1 MTGEPNG
8 EPTRESSQ
16 FRYASRRIGLFVLL
30 ALAVFVAAILQAGV
44 LRGLLNPTANLRVI
58 MPAEGLAGLARG
70 SAVEVLGTRAGEVR
84 EIVINPTENFHAIV
98 RIDKAMQPFIR
109 SDSKVLIRKQF
120 GIAGAAFLDITRG
133 TGAELDWD
141 FAVLEATPERGAT
154 ENIGQII
161 DQLSTK
167 IFPVIDK
174 TDRVMTALA
183 NIAEELDRGEG
194 SAGRLLVDDT
204 LIRDLEAAVAQ
215 VPPVIGNADAVLV
228 SLNGVLRNVNR
239 LVPQIRDL
247 AGKAGTASAELPMF
261 ITQTRAAVAELERL
275 LVQLQGNWLLGG
287 GGAPNQPE
295 RKPLSPLEVRP

>member
-1 MTGEPNG
+1 MTGEA
-8 EPTRESSQ
+8 TRETRE

-30 ALAVFVAAILQAGV
+30 ALTVFIAAILQAGV
-44 LRGLLNPTANLRVI
+44 LRGLLNPTATLRVI

-84 EIVINPTENFHAIV
+84 EIVINPTQNFHAIV

-120 GIAGAAFLDITRG
+120 GIAGAAFLDIMRG

-141 FAVLEATPERGAT
+141 YAVLEATPERGAT
-154 ENIGQII
+154 DNIGQII

-167 IFPVIDK
+167 VFPVIDK
-174 TDRVMTALA
+174 TDRAMTALA
-183 NIAEELDRGEG
+183 NILEELDRGEG
-194 SAGRLLVDDT
+194 SAGRLLVDDS
-204 LIRDLEAAVAQ
+204 LIRDLEAAAAQ
-215 VPPVIGNADAVLV
+215 MPSVVGNADEVLV
-228 SLNGVLRNVNR
+228 SLNGVLRNVSR
-239 LVPQIRDL
+239 LLPQIRDL
-247 AGKAGTASAELPMF
+247 AGKAGTASAELPIF

-287 GGAPNQPE
+287 NGAPRQPE

>member
-1 MTGEPNG
+1 MTGEPTG
-8 EPTRESSQ
+8 EPRQ

-141 FAVLEATPERGAT
+141 YRRAGSDARARRHRKYRADHRPVEHQDLPRHRQDRPRHDGAGEHRG
-154 ENIGQII
+154 GVG
-161 DQLSTK
+161 
-167 IFPVIDK
+167 PG
-174 TDRVMTALA
+174 
-183 NIAEELDRGEG
+183 RGFG
-194 SAGRLLVDDT
+194 RPPAGR
-204 LIRDLEAAVAQ
+204 
-215 VPPVIGNADAVLV
+215 
-228 SLNGVLRNVNR
+228 
-239 LVPQIRDL
+239 
-247 AGKAGTASAELPMF
+247 
-261 ITQTRAAVAELERL
+261 
-275 LVQLQGNWLLGG
+275 
-287 GGAPNQPE
+287 
-295 RKPLSPLEVRP
+295 

>member
-1 MTGEPNG
+1 MTGEPTG
-8 EPTRESSQ
+8 QPRQ

-120 GIAGAAFLDITRG
+120 GIAGAAYLDITRG

-154 ENIGQII
+154 ENIGEII

-261 ITQTRAAVAELERL
+261 ITQTRATVAELERL

-287 GGAPNQPE
+287 GGTPGQPE

>member
-1 MTGEPNG
+1 
-8 EPTRESSQ
+8 
-16 FRYASRRIGLFVLL
+16 
-30 ALAVFVAAILQAGV
+30 
-44 LRGLLNPTANLRVI
+44 
-58 MPAEGLAGLARG
+58 
-70 SAVEVLGTRAGEVR
+70 
-84 EIVINPTENFHAIV
+84 
-98 RIDKAMQPFIR
+98 
-109 SDSKVLIRKQF
+109 
-120 GIAGAAFLDITRG
+120 
-133 TGAELDWD
+133 
-141 FAVLEATPERGAT
+141 VLEATPERGAT
-154 ENIGQII
+154 ENIGEII

-183 NIAEELDRGEG
+183 NIVEELDRGEG

-204 LIRDLEAAVAQ
+204 LLRDLESAVAQ
-215 VPPVIGNADAVLV
+215 VPPVVGNADAVLV

-287 GGAPNQPE
+287 GGTPGQPE
-295 RKPLSPLEVRP
+295 RKALSPLEVRP

>member
-1 MTGEPNG
+1 
-8 EPTRESSQ
+8 
-16 FRYASRRIGLFVLL
+16 
-30 ALAVFVAAILQAGV
+30 
-44 LRGLLNPTANLRVI
+44 

-141 FAVLEATPERGAT
+141 YAVLEATPERGAT

-287 GGAPNQPE
+287 NGAPGQPE

>member
-1 MTGEPNG
+1 MTGQATG
-8 EPTRESSQ
+8 ETRK

-30 ALAVFVAAILQAGV
+30 ALAVFIAAILQAGV
-44 LRGLLNPTANLRVI
+44 LRGLLNPTATLRVI

-84 EIVINPTENFHAIV
+84 EIVIKPTENFHAVV

-120 GIAGAAFLDITRG
+120 GIVGATFLDITRG

-141 FAVLEATPERGAT
+141 YAVLEARPERGT
-154 ENIGQII
+154 TDNVGQII
-161 DQLSTK
+161 DELSTK

-174 TDRVMTALA
+174 SDRAMAALA
-183 NIAEELDRGEG
+183 NIAEKLDRGEG

-204 LIRDLEAAVAQ
+204 LVRDLEAAVAQ
-215 VPPVIGNADAVLV
+215 LPPLAGNADEVLV
-228 SLNGVLRNVNR
+228 SLNGVIRNVNR
-239 LVPQIRDL
+239 LLPQVRDL
-247 AGKAGTASAELPMF
+247 VAKAGTASTELPMF
-261 ITQTRAAVAELERL
+261 IIQTRATVAELERL

-287 GGAPNQPE
+287 NGPPSQPE

>member
-1 MTGEPNG
+1 MTGQATG
-8 EPTRESSQ
+8 ETRK

-30 ALAVFVAAILQAGV
+30 ALAVFIAAILQAGV
-44 LRGLLNPTANLRVI
+44 LRGLLNPTATLRVI

-84 EIVINPTENFHAIV
+84 EIVINPTQNFHAIV

-120 GIAGAAFLDITRG
+120 GIVGAAFLDIMRG

-141 FAVLEATPERGAT
+141 YAVLEATPERGAT
-154 ENIGQII
+154 DNIGQII

-167 IFPVIDK
+167 VFPVIDK
-174 TDRVMTALA
+174 TDRAMTALA
-183 NIAEELDRGEG
+183 NILEELDRGEG
-194 SAGRLLVDDT
+194 SAGRLLVDDS
-204 LIRDLEAAVAQ
+204 LIRDLEAAAAQ
-215 VPPVIGNADAVLV
+215 MPSVVGNADEVLV
-228 SLNGVLRNVNR
+228 SLNGVLRNVSR
-239 LVPQIRDL
+239 LLPQIRDL
-247 AGKAGTASAELPMF
+247 AGKAGTASAELPIF

-287 GGAPNQPE
+287 NGAPRQPE

>member
-1 MTGEPNG
+1 MTGEA
-8 EPTRESSQ
+8 TRETRE

-30 ALAVFVAAILQAGV
+30 ALTVFIAAILQAGV
-44 LRGLLNPTANLRVI
+44 LRGLLNPTATLRVI

-84 EIVINPTENFHAIV
+84 EIVINPTQNFHAIV

-120 GIAGAAFLDITRG
+120 GIAGAAFLDIMRG

-141 FAVLEATPERGAT
+141 YAVLEATPERGAT
-154 ENIGQII
+154 DNIGQII

-167 IFPVIDK
+167 VFPVIDK
-174 TDRVMTALA
+174 TDRAMTALA
-183 NIAEELDRGEG
+183 NILEELDRGEG
-194 SAGRLLVDDT
+194 SAGRLLVDDS
-204 LIRDLEAAVAQ
+204 LIRDLEAAAAQ
-215 VPPVIGNADAVLV
+215 MPPVVGNADEVLV
-228 SLNGVLRNVNR
+228 SLNGVLRNVSR
-239 LVPQIRDL
+239 LLPQIRDL
-247 AGKAGTASAELPMF
+247 AGKAGTASAELPIF

-287 GGAPNQPE
+287 NGAPRQPE

>member
-1 MTGEPNG
+1 M
-8 EPTRESSQ
+8 
-16 FRYASRRIGLFVLL
+16 LL
-30 ALAVFVAAILQAGV
+30 ALAVFIAAILQAGV
-44 LRGLLNPTANLRVI
+44 LRGLLNPTRDPSSHHARRGV
-58 MPAEGLAGLARG
+58 GGSGRG

-84 EIVINPTENFHAIV
+84 EIVIKPTENFHAIL

-120 GIAGAAFLDITRG
+120 GIVGAAFLDITRG

-141 FAVLEATPERGAT
+141 YAVLEATPERGAT

-183 NIAEELDRGEG
+183 NIVEELDRGEG

-204 LIRDLEAAVAQ
+204 LIRDAGSGCSPGAARGRQ
-215 VPPVIGNADAVLV
+215 CG
-228 SLNGVLRNVNR
+228 
-239 LVPQIRDL
+239 
-247 AGKAGTASAELPMF
+247 
-261 ITQTRAAVAELERL
+261 
-275 LVQLQGNWLLGG
+275 
-287 GGAPNQPE
+287 
-295 RKPLSPLEVRP
+295 

>member
-1 MTGEPNG
+1 MTGQATG
-8 EPTRESSQ
+8 EAQQ

-30 ALAVFVAAILQAGV
+30 ALAVFIAAILQAGV
-44 LRGLLNPTANLRVI
+44 LRGLLNPTATLRVI

-70 SAVEVLGTRAGEVR
+70 STVEVLGTRAGEVR
-84 EIVINPTENFHAIV
+84 EIVINPTQNFHAIV

-120 GIAGAAFLDITRG
+120 GIAGAAYLDITRG

-141 FAVLEATPERGAT
+141 YAVLEAMPERGAT

-204 LIRDLEAAVAQ
+204 LIHDLEAAVAQ
-215 VPPVIGNADAVLV
+215 VPPVVGNADAVLV

-239 LVPQIRDL
+239 LLPQIRDL

-287 GGAPNQPE
+287 NGAPGQPE

>member
-1 MTGEPNG
+1 MTAE
-8 EPTRESSQ
+8 TRQ

-30 ALAVFVAAILQAGV
+30 ALAVFIAAILQAGV

-120 GIAGAAFLDITRG
+120 GIAGAAYLDITRG

-154 ENIGQII
+154 ENIGEII

-215 VPPVIGNADAVLV
+215 VPPVVGNADAALV
-228 SLNGVLRNVNR
+228 SLNTVLRNVNR

-247 AGKAGTASAELPMF
+247 AGKAGSASAELPMF
-261 ITQTRAAVAELERL
+261 INQTQAAVAELERL

-287 GGAPNQPE
+287 GGGQPSQPE

>member
-1 MTGEPNG
+1 MTGEPTG
-8 EPTRESSQ
+8 QPRQ

-120 GIAGAAFLDITRG
+120 GIAGAAYLDITRG

-154 ENIGQII
+154 ENIGEII

-183 NIAEELDRGEG
+183 NIVEELDRGEG

-204 LIRDLEAAVAQ
+204 LLRDLEAAVAQ
-215 VPPVIGNADAVLV
+215 VPPVVGNADAVLV

-287 GGAPNQPE
+287 GGTPGQPE
-295 RKPLSPLEVRP
+295 RKALSPLEVRP

>member
-1 MTGEPNG
+1 MTGEPTGN
-8 EPTRESSQ
+8 PRQ

-44 LRGLLNPTANLRVI
+44 LRGLLNPTADLRVI
-58 MPAEGLAGLARG
+58 MPAEGLAGLASG
-70 SAVEVLGTRAGEVR
+70 SAVEVLGTRAGEIR

-141 FAVLEATPERGAT
+141 YAVLEATPERGAT

-204 LIRDLEAAVAQ
+204 LLRDLEAAVAQ
-215 VPPVIGNADAVLV
+215 VPPAIGNADAVLV

-247 AGKAGTASAELPMF
+247 AGKAGSASAELPMF
-261 ITQTRAAVAELERL
+261 ITQTRATVAELERL

-287 GGAPNQPE
+287 GGTPGQPE

>member
-1 MTGEPNG
+1 MTGEATG
-8 EPTRESSQ
+8 KTRE

-30 ALAVFVAAILQAGV
+30 ALIVFIAAILQAGV
-44 LRGLLNPTANLRVI
+44 LRGLLNPTATLRVI
-58 MPAEGLAGLARG
+58 MPVEGLAGLTRG

-84 EIVINPTENFHAIV
+84 EIVINPTQNFHTIV

-141 FAVLEATPERGAT
+141 YAVLEATPERGAT
-154 ENIGQII
+154 DNIGQII

-174 TDRVMTALA
+174 TDRAMTALA
-183 NIAEELDRGEG
+183 NILEELERGEG

-204 LIRDLEAAVAQ
+204 LIRDLEAVAAQ
-215 VPPVIGNADAVLV
+215 VPPVVGNANEVLV

-239 LVPQIRDL
+239 LLPQIRDL
-247 AGKAGTASAELPMF
+247 AGKAGTASAELPTL

-287 GGAPNQPE
+287 NGAPRQPE